1 MKIKLYL
8 TNVFFLLSLLLVA
21 QKIEITHG
29 PYLQAM
35 TEDGVTIVWTT
46 NKASVS
52 WVEIAPDGT
61 DSFYAEERTPY
72 YDTMHGNRVI
82 DSLHTVRVEGLQP
95 GTTYRYRIFS
105 KEILGYQ
112 GHRILYGSIASTDV
126 YSKKPFSFT
135 TLDEKKSEIAF
146 RMVNDIHNRSDMLSN
161 MLRDVKPANTD
172 FVIFNGDMVSTM
184 TSEKVVFDGF
194 MDSVVTLFAKEVPI
208 FYARGNHETRGAFS
222 VKFPDYFPTTT
233 NNLYYTFRQ
242 GPVQFIVLDGGEDK
256 PDSDI
261 EYSELS
267 QFDAYRTKQQAWLK
281 EVVETPEYKE
291 ALYHVV
297 VIHIPPLGSTWHG
310 TQDLQ
315 RKFLPILNNADVDIM
330 LCGHN
335 HRYEY
340 IEPNNL
346 VSFPILINDN
356 ETYLDVKA
364 NQQAMEILVKDQEG
378 KKMHQITIKK

>member
-1 MKIKLYL
+1 MNNKLYI
-8 TNVFFLLSLLLVA
+8 TSVFFFLSLLLVA

-29 PYLQAM
+29 PYMQAM
-35 TEDGVTIVWTT
+35 SDDAVTIVWTT
-46 NKASVS
+46 NKSAVS

-61 DSFYAEERTPY
+61 DSFYAEERTPF
-72 YDTMHGNRVI
+72 YDTKHGNRVI
-82 DSLHTVRVEGLQP
+82 DSLHTVRVEGLKP

-105 KEILGYQ
+105 KEVLGQ
-112 GHRILYGSIASTDV
+112 EGHRIMYGNIASTDV
-126 YSKKPFSFT
+126 YRNKPSSFT
-135 TLDEKKSEIAF
+135 TLNKNKPEVTFKV
-146 RMVNDIHNRSDMLSN
+146 VNDTHNRADMLSN

-184 TSEKVVFDGF
+184 TNEKVIFDGF

-281 EVVETPEYKE
+281 DVVETPEYKE

-315 RKFLPILNNADVDIM
+315 RKFLPILNKANIDIM

-335 HRYEY
+335 HNYSY

-364 NQQAMEILVKDQEG
+364 DGNEMKIFVKDPKGTEVN
-378 KKMHQITIKK
+378 KVTIKK

>member
-1 MKIKLYL
+1 MNNKLYF
-8 TNVFFLLSLLLVA
+8 TSVFFFLSLLLVA

-29 PYLQAM
+29 PYMQAM
-35 TEDGVTIVWTT
+35 TEDAVTIVWTT
-46 NKASVS
+46 NKSSVS
-52 WVEIAPDGT
+52 WVELAPDGT
-61 DSFYAEERTPY
+61 DSFYAEVRAPF
-72 YDTMHGNRVI
+72 YDTKHGNRVI
-82 DSLHTVRVEGLQP
+82 DSLHTVRVEGLKP

-105 KEILGYQ
+105 KEVLGNQ
-112 GHRILYGSIASTDV
+112 GHRIMYGNIASSDV
-126 YSKKPFSFT
+126 YGKKPFSFT
-135 TLDEKKSEIAF
+135 TLNKNKPEITF
-146 RMVNDIHNRSDMLSN
+146 KVVNDIHNRADMLSN

-184 TSEKVVFDGF
+184 TNEKVIFDGF
-194 MDSVVTLFAKEVPI
+194 MDSVVTIFATEVPI

-233 NNLYYTFRQ
+233 NNLYYTFRD

-256 PDSDI
+256 PDTDI

-281 EVVETPEYKE
+281 DVVETPEYKE

-315 RKFLPILNNADVDIM
+315 RKFLPILNNANIDIM
-330 LCGHN
+330 LCGHT
-335 HRYEY
+335 HQYSY

-356 ETYLDVKA
+356 ETYLDVKVGK
-364 NQQAMEILVKDQEG
+364 NEMKILVKDPKGTEVN
-378 KKMHQITIKK
+378 KVIIKK

>member
-1 MKIKLYL
+1 MNIKLYL
-8 TNVFFLLSLLLVA
+8 TNLFFFLSLLLVA

-35 TEDGVTIVWTT
+35 TEEGVTIVWTT
-46 NKASVS
+46 NKASIS

-61 DSFYAEERTPY
+61 DSFYAQERTPF
-72 YDTMHGNRVI
+72 YDTKHGNRVI
-82 DSLHTVRVEGLQP
+82 DSLHTVKVEGLQA

-105 KEILGYQ
+105 KEVLGNQ
-112 GHRILYGSIASTDV
+112 GHRIMYGNIASTDV
-126 YSKKPFSFT
+126 YRKKPFSFT
-135 TLDEKKSEIAF
+135 TLNKNKTDITFK
-146 RMVNDIHNRSDMLSN
+146 MVNDIHNRADMLSN
-161 MLRDVKPANTD
+161 MLREVKRENTD
-172 FVIFNGDMVSTM
+172 LVLFNGDMVSTM
-184 TSEKVVFDGF
+184 TNEKVIFDGF
-194 MDSVVTLFAKEVPI
+194 MDSVVTLFGTEVPI

-233 NNLYYTFRQ
+233 NDLYYTFRH

-281 EVVETPEYKE
+281 DIVETPEYKE
-291 ALYHVV
+291 ALYRVV
-297 VIHIPPLGSTWHG
+297 VIHIPPVGSTWHG

-315 RKFLPILNNADVDIM
+315 RKFLPILNNANVDIM
-330 LCGHN
+330 LCGHTHN
-335 HRYEY
+335 YQY
-340 IEPNNL
+340 IEPNNI

-356 ETYLDVKA
+356 ETYLDVKV
-364 NQQAMEILVKDQEG
+364 NQKEMELLVKDPKGTE
-378 KKMHQITIKK
+378 KHKLVIPK

>member
-1 MKIKLYL
+1 MNNKLYI
-8 TNVFFLLSLLLVA
+8 TSVFFFLSLLLIA

-29 PYLQAM
+29 PYMQAM
-35 TEDGVTIVWTT
+35 TDDAVTIVWTT
-46 NKASVS
+46 NKSAVS

-61 DSFYAEERTPY
+61 DSFYAEERTPF
-72 YDTMHGNRVI
+72 YDTKHGNRVI
-82 DSLHTVRVEGLQP
+82 DSLHTVRVEGLKP

-105 KEILGYQ
+105 KEVLGQ
-112 GHRILYGSIASTDV
+112 EGHRIMYGNIASTDV
-126 YSKKPFSFT
+126 YRNKPSSFT
-135 TLDEKKSEIAF
+135 TLNKNKPEVTFKV
-146 RMVNDIHNRSDMLSN
+146 VNDIHNRADMLSN

-184 TSEKVVFDGF
+184 TNEKVIFDGF

-256 PDSDI
+256 PDTDI

-281 EVVETPEYKE
+281 GVVETPEYKE

-315 RKFLPILNNADVDIM
+315 RKFLPILNNANIDIM

-335 HRYEY
+335 HNYSY

-364 NQQAMEILVKDQEG
+364 DGNEMKIFVKDPKGTEVN
-378 KKMHQITIKK
+378 KVTIKK

>member
-1 MKIKLYL
+1 
-8 TNVFFLLSLLLVA
+8 
-21 QKIEITHG
+21 
-29 PYLQAM
+29 
-35 TEDGVTIVWTT
+35 
-46 NKASVS
+46 
-52 WVEIAPDGT
+52 
-61 DSFYAEERTPY
+61 
-72 YDTMHGNRVI
+72 
-82 DSLHTVRVEGLQP
+82 
-95 GTTYRYRIFS
+95 
-105 KEILGYQ
+105 
-112 GHRILYGSIASTDV
+112 
-126 YSKKPFSFT
+126 
-135 TLDEKKSEIAF
+135 
-146 RMVNDIHNRSDMLSN
+146 MLN
-161 MLRDVKPANTD
+161 
-172 FVIFNGDMVSTM
+172 
-184 TSEKVVFDGF
+184 
-194 MDSVVTLFAKEVPI
+194 
-208 FYARGNHETRGAFS
+208 
-222 VKFPDYFPTTT
+222 
-233 NNLYYTFRQ
+233 
-242 GPVQFIVLDGGEDK
+242 GGEDK

>member
-1 MKIKLYL
+1 MNNKLYF
-8 TNVFFLLSLLLVA
+8 TSVFFFLSLLLLA

-29 PYLQAM
+29 PYMQAM
-35 TEDGVTIVWTT
+35 TEDAVTIVWTT
-46 NKASVS
+46 NKSAVS
-52 WVEIAPDGT
+52 WVELAPDGT
-61 DSFYAEERTPY
+61 DSFYAEVRAPF
-72 YDTMHGNRVI
+72 YDTKHGNRVI
-82 DSLHTVRVEGLQP
+82 DSLHTVRVEGLKP

-105 KEILGYQ
+105 KEVLGNQ
-112 GHRILYGSIASTDV
+112 GHRIMYGNIASSDV
-126 YSKKPFSFT
+126 YGKKPFSFT
-135 TLDEKKSEIAF
+135 TLNKNKPEITF
-146 RMVNDIHNRSDMLSN
+146 KVVNDIHNRADMLSN

-184 TSEKVVFDGF
+184 TNEKVIFDGF
-194 MDSVVTLFAKEVPI
+194 MDSVVTIFATEVPI

-233 NNLYYTFRQ
+233 NDLYYTFRD

-256 PDSDI
+256 PDTDI

-281 EVVETPEYKE
+281 DVVETPEYKE

-315 RKFLPILNNADVDIM
+315 HKFLPILNNANIDIM
-330 LCGHN
+330 LCGHT
-335 HRYEY
+335 HQYSY

-356 ETYLDVKA
+356 ETYLDVKVGK
-364 NQQAMEILVKDQEG
+364 NEMKILVKDPKGTEVN
-378 KKMHQITIKK
+378 KVIIKK